1 MVCKP
6 VELSRVVEWLADRRR
21 SRCIIVETEANE
33 RTPPV
38 KTEEHSMTKTLV
50 VERSRELTFFIVNQ
64 MLRCNA
70 GPSREDDEGAASH
83 SSSRYACEAV
93 SNAHL

>member
-50 VERSRELTFFIVNQ
+50 VERSRELTFFNRQPNVAMQ
-64 MLRCNA
+64 R
-70 GPSREDDEGAASH
+70 GSFER
-83 SSSRYACEAV
+83 R
-93 SNAHL
+93 